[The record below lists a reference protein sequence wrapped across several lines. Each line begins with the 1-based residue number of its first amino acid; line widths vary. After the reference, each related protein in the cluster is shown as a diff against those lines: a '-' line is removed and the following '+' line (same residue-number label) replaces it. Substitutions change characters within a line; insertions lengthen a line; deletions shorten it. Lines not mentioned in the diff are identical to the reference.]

1 MSARTAEELLRIV
14 YGLPMAFARD
24 DEEAADVLLEG
35 LDRVEIEAVCQ
46 GLARMVVQTV
56 EVLCEKTGELDPMAS
71 VVRLLQAQA
80 LEAAGE

>member
-1 MSARTAEELLRIV
+1 MSGRTAEELRRIV
-14 YGLPMAFARD
+14 YGLPLAFAQG
-24 DEEAADVLLEG
+24 DEEAADILLEG
-35 LDRVEIEAVCQ
+35 LERVEIEAVCQ

-56 EVLCEKTGELDPMAS
+56 EVLCEKSGEPDPMSS

>member
-1 MSARTAEELLRIV
+1 MSARTAEELRRIV
-14 YGLPMAFARD
+14 YGLPLAFARG

-35 LDRVEIEAVCQ
+35 LEPVEVEAVCQ

-56 EVLCEKTGELDPMAS
+56 EVLCEKTGEPDPMAS

>member
-1 MSARTAEELLRIV
+1 M
-14 YGLPMAFARD
+14 YGLPLAFARG

-46 GLARMVVQTV
+46 ALGRMVVQTV
-56 EVLCEKTGELDPMAS
+56 EVLCEKTGEPDPMVS